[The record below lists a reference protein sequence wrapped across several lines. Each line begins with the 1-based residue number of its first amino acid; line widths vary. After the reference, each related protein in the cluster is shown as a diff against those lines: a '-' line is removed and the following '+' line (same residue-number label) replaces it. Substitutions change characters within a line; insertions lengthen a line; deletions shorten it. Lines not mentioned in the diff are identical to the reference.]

1 MASSQN
7 QLQKAAGLGVEMF
20 KHGIFSEF
28 KSAYLAKVIS
38 YDNKKHI
45 ADVQP
50 LVNLSSGQE
59 SAQYLDIPVAE
70 SCYILD
76 EVLDRLQSEFSKV
89 DSMKHSTSNL
99 VGKYPKQHFMR
110 EGVPVVVAVLD
121 RDIDNW
127 KGGNNTDT
135 FDPNSSRLH
144 DGNDSIV
151 IAVLGGDAIDG

>member
-7 QLQKAAGLGVEMF
+7 QLQKAAGLGVGMF
-20 KHGIFSEF
+20 KHAIFSEF
-28 KSAYLAKVIS
+28 KSTYLARVVS
-38 YDNKKHI
+38 YDRKKHI
-45 ADVQP
+45 ADIQP
-50 LVNLSSGQE
+50 LANLSNGQE
-59 SAQYLDIPVAE
+59 SAQYLDVPVAE

-99 VGKYPKQHFMR
+99 VGKYPKRHFMR
-110 EGVPVVVAVLD
+110 KGVPVIVAVLD
-121 RDIDNW
+121 RDMDNW
-127 KGGNNTDT
+127 KGGSNADT

-144 DGNDSIV
+144 DGNDSVV